1 MDRNKILIT
10 ILAIV
15 GLIFVGLI
23 LLLTQQSQTKVLNQV
38 TNLQEAPTPLPPDAV
53 YGLLQPEIINA
64 TLNQP
69 FTIKLT
75 FTNLKR
81 PLQGADLILNY
92 DPEILEFV
100 QTQNLSVKFLNT
112 RALYDEETNNLIV
125 SFVEKADQ
133 QEPTS
138 SELLMVELNFV
149 AKKIGQVV
157 LTPLLNDQAN
167 SSMAI
172 IKGSSVNKLVSI
184 NPVKIN
190 IQ

>member
-10 ILAIV
+10 ILAMV
-15 GLIFVGLI
+15 GLVFVGLI

-38 TNLQEAPTPLPPDAV
+38 TNLQEAPTPPPPDAV
-53 YGLLQPEIINA
+53 YGLLQPEIIN
-64 TLNQP
+64 TTINQP

-92 DPEILEFV
+92 DPEVLEFT
-100 QTQNLSVKFLNT
+100 QIQNLNVKFLNT
-112 RALYDEETNNLIV
+112 RALFDQETNNLIL

-133 QEPTS
+133 LEPVA
-138 SELLMVELNFV
+138 SELLMVELTFT
-149 AKKIGQVV
+149 AKRAGQAT

-167 SSMAI
+167 SSMVLV
-172 IKGSSVNKLVSI
+172 KDSSLNKLVSV

-190 IQ
+190 VQ